1 MIRRYNFF
9 EKIRLVISQENIL
22 IAHKNLIA
30 LSNSIQKNQSE
41 DVRKSITESHNM
53 EEKIKKA
60 LNIDS

>member
-22 IAHKNLIA
+22 IAHKTLIA